1 MPLNLGYAGLGKETT
16 AGTGVAPTI
25 FFLLQEVPQVRA
37 AASFAEVPAL
47 DALGTAIVVPT
58 QRYAE
63 ADLSVV
69 VTPRAI
75 GALLAALLGAPAT
88 TGSAPNYTHTFTP
101 KTSYPSYT
109 LEVQDGVAVHRAV
122 GAQVTELTLRHSAD
136 GYLQAQARL
145 VGMDRTT
152 TGTPATPTY
161 ESQVFTVGQVTVSVG
176 GSPVTARATNVE
188 ATISVP
194 KDPFQALDKIPASA
208 VYPQGTAEVTAQ
220 LELLFDTA
228 LDANR
233 LADFLAATTRAV
245 SLAWAIDANTSLT
258 LAFNAYLTEDPFVKA
273 NRDTG
278 MARTRLALKAIRT
291 GSNLL
296 TVTLKNSQASY

>member
-1 MPLNLGYAGLGKETT
+1 MGLNIGYAGLGKETT
-16 AGTGVAPTI
+16 PGTAVAPTM
-25 FFLLQEVPQVRA
+25 FFRLQEVPQVRA
-37 AASFAEVPAL
+37 VTSFAEVPAL
-47 DALGTAIVVPT
+47 DALGVPIVVPT
-58 QRYAE
+58 QRHAE

-88 TGSAPNYTHTFTP
+88 TGTAPNYTHTFTP

-122 GAQVTELTLRHSAD
+122 GAQVTELTFRHSAD

-145 VGMDRTT
+145 VGLDRTT

-161 ESQVFTVGQVTVSVG
+161 ESQVFQVGQVAVSVG

-194 KDPFQALDKIPASA
+194 KDPFQTLSQIPASA
-208 VYPQGTAEVTAQ
+208 VYPQGTAEATAQ
-220 LELLFDTA
+220 LELLFDNTG
-228 LDANR
+228 DANR
-233 LADFLAATTRAV
+233 LADFLAAATRAV
-245 SLAWAIDANTSLT
+245 SLAWTIDANTSLT
-258 LAFNAYLTEDPFVKA
+258 VAFDAYLTEDPFVTA

-278 MARTRLALKAIRT
+278 MARIRLALKAVRT

-296 TVTLKNSQASY
+296 TVTLRNSQASY

>member
-16 AGTGVAPTI
+16 AGTAVAPTI
-25 FFLLQEVPQVRA
+25 FFRLQELPQVRA

-69 VTPRAI
+69 VTPKAV

-88 TGSAPNYTHTFTP
+88 TGTSPNHTHTFTP

-161 ESQVFTVGQVTVSVG
+161 ESQVFQVGQVAVSVG

-194 KDPFQALDKIPASA
+194 KDPFQALTQVPANA
-208 VYPQGTAEVTAQ
+208 VYPQGTAEVTARV
-220 LELLFDTA
+220 ELLFDSTG
-228 LDANR
+228 DANR
-233 LADFLAATTRAV
+233 LADYLAATTRAV
-245 SLAWAIDANTSLT
+245 SLAWSTDANTSLT
-258 LAFNAYLTEDPFVKA
+258 LAFDAYLTEDPFVVA

-278 MARTRLALKAIRT
+278 MARVQLSLRAVRT
-291 GSNLL
+291 GANLL

>member
-16 AGTGVAPTI
+16 PGTAVAPTM
-25 FFLLQEVPQVRA
+25 FFRLQEVPQVRA
-37 AASFAEVPAL
+37 VASFAEVPAL
-47 DALGTAIVVPT
+47 DALGVPIVVPT
-58 QRYAE
+58 QRHAE

-88 TGSAPNYTHTFTP
+88 TGTSPNFTHTFTP

-122 GAQVTELTLRHSAD
+122 GAQVTELTFRHSAD

-145 VGMDRTT
+145 VGLDRTT

-161 ESQVFTVGQVTVSVG
+161 ESQVFSVGQVAVSVG

-194 KDPFQALDKIPASA
+194 KDPFQALNQIPANA
-208 VYPQGTAEVTAQ
+208 VYPQGTAEVTARV
-220 LELLFDTA
+220 ELLFDSTG
-228 LDANR
+228 DANR
-233 LADFLAATTRAV
+233 LADFLAATTRSV
-245 SLAWAIDANTSLT
+245 SLAWTIDANTSLT
-258 LAFNAYLTEDPFVKA
+258 IAFDAYLTEDPFVVA

-278 MARTRLALKAIRT
+278 MARVQLSLRAVRT
-291 GSNLL
+291 GANLL
-296 TVTLKNSQASY
+296 TVTLRNSQASY

>member
-16 AGTGVAPTI
+16 PGTAVAPT
-25 FFLLQEVPQVRA
+25 FFFRLQEIPQVRA
-37 AASFAEVPAL
+37 VASFAEVPAL

-58 QRYAE
+58 QRHAE

-69 VTPRAI
+69 VTPKAI

-88 TGSAPNYTHTFTP
+88 TGTSPNYTHTFTP

-122 GAQVTELTLRHSAD
+122 GAQVTELTFSHSAD
-136 GYLQAQARL
+136 GYLQAQASL

-161 ESQVFTVGQVTVSVG
+161 ESQVFQVGQVAVSVG
-176 GSPVTARATNVE
+176 GSAVTARATNVE

-194 KDPFQALDKIPASA
+194 KDPFQALDKVPANA
-208 VYPQGTAEVTAQ
+208 VYPQGTAEVTAR
-220 LELLFDTA
+220 LELLFDSTG
-228 LDANR
+228 DANR
-233 LADFLAATTRAV
+233 LADYLAATTRSV
-245 SLAWAIDANTSLT
+245 SLAWTINANTSLT
-258 LAFNAYLTEDPFVKA
+258 IAFDAYLTEDPFVVA

-278 MARTRLALKAIRT
+278 MARVQLSLRALRQGAD
-291 GSNLL
+291 LV

>member
-16 AGTGVAPTI
+16 PGTGVAPT
-25 FFLLQEVPQVRA
+25 FFFRLQEVPQVRA

-47 DALGTAIVVPT
+47 DALGVSIVVPT
-58 QRYAE
+58 QRHAE

-75 GALLAALLGAPAT
+75 GALLAALLGAPTT
-88 TGSAPNYTHTFTP
+88 TGAAPNYTHTFTP

-122 GAQVTELTLRHSAD
+122 GAQVAELTLRHAAD
-136 GYLQAQARL
+136 GYLQAQATL

-152 TGTPATPTY
+152 TGTAATPTY
-161 ESQVFTVGQVTVSVG
+161 ESQVFNVGQVSVSIG
-176 GSPVTARATNVE
+176 GSAVTGRASQVE
-188 ATISVP
+188 VSISVP
-194 KDPFQALDKIPASA
+194 KTPFNALSQVPAVA
-208 VYPQGTAEVTAQ
+208 VYPEGTAEVTASM
-220 LELLFDTA
+220 ELVFDSTE
-228 LDANR
+228 DAGR
-233 LADFLAATTRAV
+233 LTDFLAATARSV
-245 SLAWAIDANTSLT
+245 SLAWTIDANTSLT
-258 LAFNAYLTEDPFVKA
+258 VAFDGYLTEDPWVA
-273 NRDTG
+273 SNRDTG
-278 MARTRLALKAIRT
+278 MARIRLALKAVRT

>member
-1 MPLNLGYAGLGKETT
+1 MPLNLGYAGMGKEATPGT
-16 AGTGVAPTI
+16 AVAPT
-25 FFLLQEVPQVRA
+25 FFFRLQELPQIRA
-37 AASFAEVPAL
+37 NAAFAEVPAF
-47 DALGTAIVVPT
+47 DALGAPLAVPT
-58 QRYAE
+58 TRSAE
-63 ADLSVV
+63 ASLSVV
-69 VTPRAI
+69 VNPKAI
-75 GALLAALLGAPAT
+75 GALLAGLLGAPAT
-88 TGSAPNYTHTFTP
+88 TGTAPNYTHTFTP
-101 KTSYPSYT
+101 KTSYPSWT
-109 LEVQDGVAVHRAV
+109 VEVQDGVAIHRAV
-122 GAQVTELTLRHSAD
+122 GAQVTELTLRHAAD
-136 GYLQAQARL
+136 GYLQAQATL

-152 TGTPATPTY
+152 TGTAATPTY
-161 ESQVFTVGQVTVSVG
+161 ESQVFNVGQVTVSVG

-194 KDPFQALDKIPASA
+194 KDPFQTLSQIPASA

-245 SLAWAIDANTSLT
+245 SLAWTIDANTSLT
-258 LAFNAYLTEDPFVKA
+258 LAFDAYLTEDPFVTA

-278 MARTRLALKAIRT
+278 MARIRLALKAVRT